1 MGLAELG
8 FVSYICPICG
18 RVGISKE
25 DPPACEFCKSI
36 STIVLPGKVIYEIRE
51 RVKDLSP
58 LEYRENLVLT
68 QRDLYELEATTNDLS
83 KQKTIKN
90 NAVYTEL
97 LYKRYLYNN
106 PLFDKAKFDMRNEWE
121 YERAVE
127 YEARCAES
135 RKRQEEASRPR
146 CPKCGC
152 TEFQMVPRK
161 WSPLTGFLTNKV
173 DRVCVKC
180 KTRF

>member
-1 MGLAELG
+1 MNPYKNYMCL
-8 FVSYICPICG
+8 VCG
-18 RVGISKE
+18 RSLTLKSE
-25 DPPACEFCKSI
+25 NLQCDFCKNTKLLFDSPEIQEAISI
-36 STIVLPGKVIYEIRE
+36 KTDS
-51 RVKDLSP
+51 LSP
-58 LEYRENLVLT
+58 LEFRENLNLT
-68 QRDLYELEATTNDLS
+68 SRDNFKLELAANNPT
-83 KQKTIKN
+83 KQKQIKY
-90 NAVYTEL
+90 NAVYNEIFH
-97 LYKRYLYNN
+97 KEYLYNN
-106 PLFDKAKFDMRNEWE
+106 PLFDKTKFDMRNKWE
-121 YERAVE
+121 YECAVE

>member
-1 MGLAELG
+1 MILLKCRKLFLQKQIKRSAVYAELI
-8 FVSYICPICG
+8 Y
-18 RVGISKE
+18 KE
-25 DPPACEFCKSI
+25 
-36 STIVLPGKVIYEIRE
+36 
-51 RVKDLSP
+51 
-58 LEYRENLVLT
+58 
-68 QRDLYELEATTNDLS
+68 
-83 KQKTIKN
+83 
-90 NAVYTEL
+90 
-97 LYKRYLYNN
+97 YLYNN
-106 PLFDKAKFDMRNEWE
+106 PLFDKTKFDMRNEWE
-121 YERAVE
+121 YECAVE

-135 RKRQEEASRPR
+135 RKRQEEKNKPR

>member
-1 MGLAELG
+1 
-8 FVSYICPICG
+8 VNSYKNYICLVCG
-18 RVGISKE
+18 RFLTLE
-25 DPPACEFCKSI
+25 DENPKCDFCKNSNLLYDSPEI
-36 STIVLPGKVIYEIRE
+36 QKAFSTKT
-51 RVKDLSP
+51 DSLSP
-58 LEYRENLVLT
+58 LEFYENLNLT
-68 QRDLYELEATTNDLS
+68 KEDNYKLEIYSNDNARQ
-83 KQKTIKN
+83 KQIKRS
-90 NAVYTEL
+90 AVYTEL
-97 LYKRYLYNN
+97 LYKGYLYNN

-121 YERAVE
+121 YECAVE

-135 RKRQEEASRPR
+135 RKRQEEKNKPR

-161 WSPLTGFLTNKV
+161 WSPLTGFLTNRV